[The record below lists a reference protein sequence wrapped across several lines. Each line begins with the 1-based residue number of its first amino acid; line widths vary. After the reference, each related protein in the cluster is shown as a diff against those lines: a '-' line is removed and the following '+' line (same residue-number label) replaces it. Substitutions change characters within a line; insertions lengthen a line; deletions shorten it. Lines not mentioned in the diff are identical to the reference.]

1 MTAIV
6 YMFIVY
12 TVTDFS
18 TIKGV
23 QYKKGKGF
31 CLEST
36 TMRKQKKFV
45 VNAKSKETTE
55 KKAADVDSFSES
67 GGHHLP
73 LKMR

>member
-36 TMRKQKKFV
+36 TMRKQKKCV